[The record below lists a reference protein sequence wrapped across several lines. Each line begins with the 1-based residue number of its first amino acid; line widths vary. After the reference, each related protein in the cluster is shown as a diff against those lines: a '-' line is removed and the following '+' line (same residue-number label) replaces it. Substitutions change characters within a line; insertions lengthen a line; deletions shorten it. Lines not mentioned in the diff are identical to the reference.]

1 MTSLSRRWIAIGAAL
16 AAIGVA
22 LGAFGAHWLPD
33 VLTNL
38 GYAGDDLSRR
48 REIFDTAVRYQ
59 LVHALAIVLAG
70 LALEHRAAGAWRFAA
85 WAFLLGV
92 ALFCGLLKVLALAP
106 PQWNWLGMVV
116 PIGGMSMI
124 LGWIAVAIGAWRK

>member
-1 MTSLSRRWIAIGAAL
+1 
-16 AAIGVA
+16 